1 MIIAN
6 NSIMKLNWK
15 FIVLIVFVTITLV
28 ALYIYKEY
36 NRKPANL
43 ENLQPTSSIEATELI
58 REFSR
63 NDSLANEKYLG
74 KLVEVTGRI
83 KQIDSSLNHYTLVL
97 GDENNPSSVRCNMDS
112 TISLQKLINNM
123 EIKIKG
129 ICTGFIPDDMGLGED
144 IIIERAIISTTNK

>member
-1 MIIAN
+1 
-6 NSIMKLNWK
+6 MKLNWK
-15 FIVLIVFVTITLV
+15 YILIIAFASIALV
-28 ALYIYKEY
+28 ALYIFKEY

-43 ENLQPTSSIEATELI
+43 ERLQPALSIDATELI
-58 REFSR
+58 SEFSR

-112 TISLQKLINNM
+112 AVSIKKLINNM
-123 EIKIKG
+123 ETKIKG
-129 ICTGFIPDDMGLGED
+129 ICTGYIPDDMGLGED
-144 IIIERAIISTTNK
+144 IIIERAIISSTNK